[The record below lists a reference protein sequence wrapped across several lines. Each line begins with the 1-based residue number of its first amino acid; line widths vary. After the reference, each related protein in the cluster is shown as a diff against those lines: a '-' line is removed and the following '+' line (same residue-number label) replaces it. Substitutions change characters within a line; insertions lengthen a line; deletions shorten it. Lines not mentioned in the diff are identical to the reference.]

1 MSTSDHPETD
11 GQTER
16 TNRVLE
22 KILRGDV
29 YSFSNWSKFLPMVE
43 LAINMSVHA
52 STTHTPVYVNGLP
65 HPRITAV
72 IQSDSR
78 LRGEGIARAKTVLA
92 LAHHVSPLTPIRLMP
107 MSMLSTST
115 MSTLAVAM
123 TMLLHQTMMTM
134 LDYSAS
140 PTIMPARKRTPLLN
154 MIMTSYQCVRSAL
167 KETTTSQQKT
177 SC

>member
-107 MSMLSTST
+107 MSTTSTSKK
-115 MSTLAVAM
+115 SRLAVAM
-123 TMLLHQTMMTM
+123 TLLLHQKMMTM
-134 LDYSAS
+134 LEYLAS
-140 PTIMPARKRTPLLN
+140 STTIPARKRIPSLKKR
-154 MIMTSYQCVRSAL
+154 MTS
-167 KETTTSQQKT
+167 
-177 SC
+177 